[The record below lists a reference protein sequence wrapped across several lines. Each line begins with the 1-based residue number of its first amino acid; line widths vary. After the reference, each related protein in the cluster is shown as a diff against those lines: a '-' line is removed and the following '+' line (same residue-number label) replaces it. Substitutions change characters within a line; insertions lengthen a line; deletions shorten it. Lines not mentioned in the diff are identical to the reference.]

1 MFDPVTLDQLRAF
14 VTVVEEGS
22 FSAAARRLRRVQSAI
37 SAAMANLESQ
47 LGISLW
53 DRSSKVAKLTDQ
65 GQAVLIAARRVLA
78 EVDGLKRI
86 TASMVQGLET
96 WVSLCVDALF
106 PVEALVDLCGKFARE
121 FPTVDLRVD
130 TQLMSAVSARV
141 LSGAATIGVVS
152 APGLAPSLERK
163 RVATVQMVPVVGPK
177 DPLASFT
184 EPIPRERLATAV
196 QIVLSERN
204 ETGTADQGVLS
215 PRTWRVA
222 DLHTKHAMLRSSLGW
237 GNLPAHMC
245 EADLRA
251 KRLVAIRPAGWSDD
265 AGEVPLFAVY
275 RADTT
280 FGAAH
285 RWLVGAMEVHFAAA
299 AGRKRT
305 SPRKIPRARAPRS
318 SPKPR

>member
-1 MFDPVTLDQLRAF
+1 VFDPVTLDQLRAF
-14 VTVVEEGS
+14 VAVVEQGS
-22 FSAAARRLRRVQSAI
+22 FSAAARRLKRVQSAI
-37 SAAMANLESQ
+37 SASMANLEAH
-47 LGISLW
+47 LGLALW

-78 EVDGLKRI
+78 EVDALKRV

-96 WVSLCVDALF
+96 SVSLCVDALF
-106 PVEALVDLCGKFARE
+106 PLEALVDLCGKFASE

-141 LSGAATIGVVS
+141 LSGGATLGVVS

-163 RVATVQMVPVVGPK
+163 RVATVRMVPVVGPRH
-177 DPLASFT
+177 PLATVVGS
-184 EPIPRERLATAV
+184 IPRERLATAV

-204 ETGTADQGVLS
+204 EVGIADQGVLS

-245 EADLRA
+245 ADDIRT
-251 KRLVAIRPAGWSDD
+251 KRLFAIRPDEWGDEA
-265 AGEVPLFAVY
+265 AEVPLFAIY
-275 RADTT
+275 RSDTM
-280 FGAAH
+280 FGPAH
-285 RWLVGAMEVHFAAA
+285 RWLVGSMEAHFASGPAA
-299 AGRKRT
+299 PP
-305 SPRKIPRARAPRS
+305 PRRRAPKKTRS
-318 SPKPR
+318 AR